1 MPLSEYVVRLPA
13 GHREGTGDAEEV
25 DPLVLEVE
33 LGVTTGGEVRLW
45 DSLELDKLDE
55 VTDWVETVLD
65 EDDEVDMVEEPT
77 GELAELVCVVDGVS
91 FPVDWDD
98 PLSVDELGEEVAVI
112 VIEVES
118 PREELLPRTSEVTL
132 DVLTPVSLDNDDD
145 VLTPGSPVD
154 DDDVG
159 MAEVLPMSLDA
170 DEDEETLSDCELL
183 TVEDRDDTL
192 LEPAD
197 WLEDVV
203 ASMDALILEPE
214 EIIELEELTSLE
226 DESELLWVELIPDDE
241 LIELEVKVGTVLW
254 ALDDVVVDDTAWG
267 LELALVVPLTEL
279 EVDTKRVLLCVEESW
294 LEAVDDSAVL
304 VNDSAEVENESELSV
319 EETAN
324 ELEETAVEEVPS
336 TGW

>member
-1 MPLSEYVVRLPA
+1 
-13 GHREGTGDAEEV
+13 
-25 DPLVLEVE
+25 
-33 LGVTTGGEVRLW
+33 
-45 DSLELDKLDE
+45 
-55 VTDWVETVLD
+55 
-65 EDDEVDMVEEPT
+65 
-77 GELAELVCVVDGVS
+77 
-91 FPVDWDD
+91 
-98 PLSVDELGEEVAVI
+98 
-112 VIEVES
+112 VES

-226 DESELLWVELIPDDE
+226 DESELL
-241 LIELEVKVGTVLW
+241 
-254 ALDDVVVDDTAWG
+254 
-267 LELALVVPLTEL
+267 
-279 EVDTKRVLLCVEESW
+279 
-294 LEAVDDSAVL
+294 
-304 VNDSAEVENESELSV
+304 
-319 EETAN
+319 
-324 ELEETAVEEVPS
+324 
-336 TGW
+336 